1 MRPTAVSAGWT
12 PTSPDIASGCCGIVL
27 EIAYEMYARGYEF
40 LDAKLGESQALKFW
54 VRDGKVQ
61 LPFVAFAGVGETA
74 AKALYEENEV
84 KPYDTI
90 EDAMNRA
97 HLTKAVVEVLRA
109 HGVFGDLPE
118 TDQLS
123 WTF

>member
-1 MRPTAVSAGWT
+1 M
-12 PTSPDIASGCCGIVL
+12 
-27 EIAYEMYARGYEF
+27 
-40 LDAKLGESQALKFW
+40 
-54 VRDGKVQ
+54 
-61 LPFVAFAGVGETA
+61 GETA